1 MNNNLLPIHFAP
13 LQGYTDAVYR
23 LAHARIFGGIDT
35 YYSPF
40 VRVEHGEI
48 RRKDARDISLKNN
61 REGIHLIPQ
70 LIASQPDKLE
80 QIITL
85 FIENNYQEAD
95 INLGCPFPMLAKR
108 HNGAGM
114 LPYPDEVKD
123 LLTAAIEKYPQ
134 IHFSVKLRLGWEN
147 AEECLALLPLF
158 NALPLTHI
166 ILHPRLGKQQY
177 KGEVDLSGFEAF
189 YNGCEKPLLY
199 NGDLHT
205 VEDIQTITERFP
217 KLAGVVIGRG
227 LLANPALAWEY
238 RQGKKLSP
246 DEIIEKVGQLHTEV
260 YSTYEEL
267 LQGGETQLLMKM
279 KSFWEYL
286 MPDGNRKA
294 KKAIH
299 KTSKLA
305 NYRIA
310 VNNLLSSYK

>member
-48 RRKDARDISLKNN
+48 RRKDARDISSKNN
-61 REGIHLIPQ
+61 REEIHLIPQ

-95 INLGCPFPMLAKR
+95 INLGCPFPVLAKR

-246 DEIIEKVGQLHTEV
+246 DEIIEKVGQLHAEV

>member
-1 MNNNLLPIHFAP
+1 M
-13 LQGYTDAVYR
+13 
-23 LAHARIFGGIDT
+23 
-35 YYSPF
+35 
-40 VRVEHGEI
+40 
-48 RRKDARDISLKNN
+48 
-61 REGIHLIPQ
+61 
-70 LIASQPDKLE
+70 
-80 QIITL
+80 
-85 FIENNYQEAD
+85 
-95 INLGCPFPMLAKR
+95 
-108 HNGAGM
+108 
-114 LPYPDEVKD
+114 
-123 LLTAAIEKYPQ
+123 
-134 IHFSVKLRLGWEN
+134 GWEN

-246 DEIIEKVGQLHTEV
+246 DEIIEKVGQLHAEV

>member
-1 MNNNLLPIHFAP
+1 M
-13 LQGYTDAVYR
+13 
-23 LAHARIFGGIDT
+23 
-35 YYSPF
+35 
-40 VRVEHGEI
+40 
-48 RRKDARDISLKNN
+48 
-61 REGIHLIPQ
+61 
-70 LIASQPDKLE
+70 
-80 QIITL
+80 
-85 FIENNYQEAD
+85 
-95 INLGCPFPMLAKR
+95 
-108 HNGAGM
+108 
-114 LPYPDEVKD
+114 
-123 LLTAAIEKYPQ
+123 
-134 IHFSVKLRLGWEN
+134 
-147 AEECLALLPLF
+147 
-158 NALPLTHI
+158 
-166 ILHPRLGKQQY
+166 
-177 KGEVDLSGFEAF
+177 
-189 YNGCEKPLLY
+189 
-199 NGDLHT
+199 
-205 VEDIQTITERFP
+205 EDIQTITEHFP

-246 DEIIEKVGQLHTEV
+246 DEIIEKVGQLHAEV

>member
-23 LAHARIFGGIDT
+23 LAHARIFGSIDT

-48 RRKDARDISLKNN
+48 RRKDARDISSKNN
-61 REGIHLIPQ
+61 RERIHLIPQ

-147 AEECLALLPLF
+147 TEECLALLPLF

-246 DEIIEKVGQLHTEV
+246 DEIVGQLHAEV

-286 MPDGNRKA
+286 LPDGNRKA
-294 KKAIH
+294 KKTIH
-299 KTSKLA
+299 KTSKIA
-305 NYRIA
+305 NYRMA
-310 VNNLLSSYK
+310 VNDLLSSYK

>member
-23 LAHARIFGGIDT
+23 LAHARIFGSIDT

-48 RRKDARDISLKNN
+48 RRKDARDISSKNN
-61 REGIHLIPQ
+61 RERIHLIPQ

-123 LLTAAIEKYPQ
+123 LLTAAIKKYPQ

-147 AEECLALLPLF
+147 TEECLALLPLF

-246 DEIIEKVGQLHTEV
+246 DEIIEKVGQLHAEV

-286 MPDGNRKA
+286 LPDGNRKA
-294 KKAIH
+294 KKTIH
-299 KTSKLA
+299 KTSKIA
-305 NYRIA
+305 NYRMA
-310 VNNLLSSYK
+310 VNDLLSSYK

>member
-1 MNNNLLPIHFAP
+1 M
-13 LQGYTDAVYR
+13 
-23 LAHARIFGGIDT
+23 
-35 YYSPF
+35 
-40 VRVEHGEI
+40 
-48 RRKDARDISLKNN
+48 
-61 REGIHLIPQ
+61 
-70 LIASQPDKLE
+70 
-80 QIITL
+80 
-85 FIENNYQEAD
+85 
-95 INLGCPFPMLAKR
+95 
-108 HNGAGM
+108 
-114 LPYPDEVKD
+114 
-123 LLTAAIEKYPQ
+123 
-134 IHFSVKLRLGWEN
+134 
-147 AEECLALLPLF
+147 
-158 NALPLTHI
+158 THI

-246 DEIIEKVGQLHTEV
+246 DEIIEKVGQLHAEV

>member
-23 LAHARIFGGIDT
+23 LAHARIFGSIDT

-48 RRKDARDISLKNN
+48 RRKDARDISSKNN
-61 REGIHLIPQ
+61 RERIHLIPH

-147 AEECLALLPLF
+147 TEECLALLPLF

-246 DEIIEKVGQLHTEV
+246 DEIIEKVGQLHAEV

-286 MPDGNRKA
+286 LPDGNRKA
-294 KKAIH
+294 KKTIH
-299 KTSKLA
+299 KTSKIA
-305 NYRIA
+305 NYRMA
-310 VNNLLSSYK
+310 VNDLLSSYK